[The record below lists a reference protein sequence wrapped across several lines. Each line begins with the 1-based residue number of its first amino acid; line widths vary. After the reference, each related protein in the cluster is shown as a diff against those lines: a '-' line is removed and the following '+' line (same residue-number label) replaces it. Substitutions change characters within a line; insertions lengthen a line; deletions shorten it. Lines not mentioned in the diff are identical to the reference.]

1 MKWVWLLFHLLLLL
15 LFHLGGFLHKP
26 IQTGFR
32 HGSQHAP
39 HKCMRTK
46 RRQSAKHRV
55 RPIKARRETTMSYV
69 YFRTRGPKDA
79 RFGTKYVYICI
90 IYISANQR
98 NSNFRFKRD
107 ERKSKSLTTGEEPSV
122 SRTLMQALGTR
133 IQEGS
138 SGESPERLDLSVNI

>member
-1 MKWVWLLFHLLLLL
+1 MQG
-15 LFHLGGFLHKP
+15 LGH
-26 IQTGFR
+26 
-32 HGSQHAP
+32 
-39 HKCMRTK
+39 
-46 RRQSAKHRV
+46 
-55 RPIKARRETTMSYV
+55 
-69 YFRTRGPKDA
+69 
-79 RFGTKYVYICI
+79 KYVYICI

-133 IQEGS
+133 IQEES